1 MFSNNYKAVFELLGN
16 NEKYNSFE
24 KKYNQKIKANMLANQ
39 PANFEYLTEFKDEDE
54 SGLEERLRRINSVC
68 SFTIQTAK
76 AQTTMRDSVTA
87 KTITVKHLVYR
98 AMDRTTSTVR
108 LQSRTKHL
116 ACAEDCMEGLRQAKR
131 LLLSK
136 GSDESIQE
144 RATRWF
150 GQRLCIR
157 QISSIAISCKA

>member
-24 KKYNQKIKANMLANQ
+24 KKYNQKIKANMLADQ

-76 AQTTMRDSVTA
+76 AA
-87 KTITVKHLVYR
+87 NNN
-98 AMDRTTSTVR
+98 A
-108 LQSRTKHL
+108 
-116 ACAEDCMEGLRQAKR
+116 
-131 LLLSK
+131 
-136 GSDESIQE
+136 
-144 RATRWF
+144 
-150 GQRLCIR
+150 
-157 QISSIAISCKA
+157 